1 MHEWALAEAIIET
14 IIARASESKTK
25 NISYVKVKL
34 GKLQQIDRDILAFAI
49 NELLKLAKNEHG
61 IEIKEIIFDDEE
73 AVAKCLRC
81 GYRWSL
87 DLESMDGSSREYI
100 HFIPEVIHAFISCPR
115 CGSHDY
121 EVVSGRGISIELG

>member
-14 IIARASESKTK
+14 IIAKASENKMK
-25 NISYVKVKL
+25 NIGYVKVKL
-34 GKLQQIDRDILAFAI
+34 GKLQQIDKNILAFAI

-61 IEIKEIIFDDEE
+61 IEVKEIIFDDEE
-73 AVAKCLRC
+73 VVAKCLRC
-81 GYRWSL
+81 GYRWDL
-87 DLESMDGSSREYI
+87 DLESIDELSKEYI
-100 HFIPEVIHAFISCPR
+100 HFIPEVVHTFISCPQ